1 MKQIKNKLLS
11 LMLIFIIGISM
22 SFPCV
27 PVYATTYNTENYV
40 NWKNNAIIYPQAG
53 QLVAAG
59 PIYLQ
64 WNKLDDAIKYDVYI
78 DDNFQGYIDAADDN
92 VIEYEVYSTSVA
104 SHKLKIVAELENGK
118 HVTANIRTFY
128 VSKKGMGSG
137 MIDKVQESG
146 LSWYYHWA
154 TDPIEGADSKMQFVP
169 MIWGEGEYGL
179 NWLKDPDNKKYKTV
193 LGFNEPD
200 FKDQSNMSVDK
211 VIEAWPS
218 FMDSG
223 LRVGSP
229 ATGVAAPWSDNWF
242 KPFMDKIDADSNLNV
257 DFIAIHCY
265 LDGTY
270 ADTFLQMIDDCY
282 EKYHKPIWITE
293 FGIAE
298 WSQGKWNSDDSDAV
312 RDVAEFMKKVIPA
325 LDQREYV
332 ERYAWF
338 PFDPK
343 DKYGGAS
350 GLYDVNTGKLN
361 SLGKVYRNLGN
372 PKGYTLPNL
381 DGSVDSESIPKDIVV
396 DDGYAGTPTDPEEET
411 STAPK
416 INGTI
421 YTSTTTVEGTA
432 GANADIT
439 LSIDENV
446 VTTTAA
452 VTTGAQAVINS
463 EVEEKEIASTKAY
476 KNGDWSVKIPAQ
488 KKNTIIKVTAKEEGK
503 LESSISVKVCKCS
516 SSSSGSGSSGSG
528 SSGSGSSTKQELI
541 TTNNNI
547 TTIKSSDSSIIKTQ
561 ILSSTTPII
570 KAELSDQPIVKK
582 FVFEAL
588 AGNQNK
594 ILILVGKN
602 ASWKF
607 NGSDISVNNVSDVD
621 TTINST
627 SPNALNISELTDGK
641 EIINLSFVNKDMLPG
656 KATIEANVD
665 SKYNNKIMYLY
676 SYNMAYNRLNLISA
690 NVPVK
695 NGLAEF
701 DVTKGADYILSESP
715 ILGAVSEGW
724 NKTVNGDWIFV
735 KNQDNVIGW
744 IKDKSNWYLTDN
756 LGIMQ
761 TGWVKDTNG
770 QWYFLNLSG
779 TMQIGWI
786 KETDGQ
792 WYYLNSNGA
801 MESNTVIDG
810 YKLDITGALI
820 K

>member
-22 SFPCV
+22 SFSSV
-27 PVYATTYNTENYV
+27 PVYAATYNTENYA

-64 WNKLDDAIKYDVYI
+64 WNKLDATIKYDVYI
-78 DDNFQGYIDAADDN
+78 DDNFQGSIDAADDN

-118 HVTANIRTFY
+118 NVTANIRTFY
-128 VSKKGMGSG
+128 VSKKGIGSG
-137 MIDKVQESG
+137 IIDKVQESG

-154 TDPIEGADSKMQFVP
+154 TDPIAGADPKLQFVP
-169 MIWGEGEYGL
+169 MIWGEGDYVP
-179 NWLKDPDNKKYKTV
+179 NWLKNPDNKKYKTV

-200 FKDQSNMSVDK
+200 FKDQSNISVDK
-211 VIEAWPS
+211 AIQAWPS

-223 LRVGSP
+223 LRAGSP
-229 ATGVAAPWSDNWF
+229 ATGVAAPWSNDWF
-242 KPFMDKIDADSNLNV
+242 KPFMDKIDADSNLDV

-265 LDGTY
+265 LDGAW

-298 WSQGKWNSDDSDAV
+298 WSQGKWNSNNPDAL

-338 PFDPK
+338 PFDPT

-381 DGSVDSESIPKDIVV
+381 DGSINPESIPKDIVV
-396 DDGYAGTPTDPEEET
+396 DDGYAGSTPDQEET

-416 INGTI
+416 INGSI
-421 YTSTTTVEGTA
+421 YTSATTVKGTA

-439 LSIDENV
+439 LAIDEKV
-446 VTTTAA
+446 VSTTT
-452 VTTGAQAVINS
+452 VTTGAQVLINS
-463 EVEEKEIASTKAY
+463 EFEEKEIAATKAD
-476 KNGDWSVKIPAQ
+476 KNGNWSVKIPAQ
-488 KKNTIIKVTAKEEGK
+488 EKDTIIKITAKEEGK
-503 LESSISVKVCKCS
+503 LESSISVKVCKYS

-528 SSGSGSSTKQELI
+528 SSGSGSSSKQELI

-561 ILSSTTPII
+561 ILSSNIPII

-582 FVFEAL
+582 SVFEAL

-594 ILILVGKN
+594 TLILVGKN

-621 TTINST
+621 TTINFT
-627 SPNALNISELTDGK
+627 SPNAFNISRLTDGK
-641 EIINLSFVNKDMLPG
+641 DIINLFFANKDILPG
-656 KATIEANVD
+656 KATIEANVE

-676 SYNMAYNRLNLISA
+676 SYNTTYNRLNLMSA

-744 IKDKSNWYLTDN
+744 IKDKYNWYLTDN

-761 TGWVKDTNG
+761 TGWVKDTDG
-770 QWYFLNLSG
+770 QWYFLNSSG
-779 TMQIGWI
+779 VMQTGWI
-786 KETDGQ
+786 KDTNGQ
-792 WYYLNSNGA
+792 WYYLNSNGT
-801 MESNTVIDG
+801 MKSNTVIDG

-820 K
+820 Q

>member
-11 LMLIFIIGISM
+11 LMFIFIIGISM
-22 SFPCV
+22 NFSCV

-59 PIYLQ
+59 PIYFQ

-78 DDNFQGYIDAADDN
+78 DDNFQGAIDASDDN

-118 HVTANIRTFY
+118 NVTANIRTFY

-137 MIDKVQESG
+137 MIDKVQVSG

-154 TDPIEGADSKMQFVP
+154 TDPIEGADPKMQFVP
-169 MIWGEGEYGL
+169 MIWGEGDYGP
-179 NWLKDPDNKKYKTV
+179 NWLKNPDNKKYKTV

-200 FKDQSNMSVDK
+200 FKDQSNISVNK
-211 VIEAWPS
+211 AIEAWPS

-229 ATGVAAPWSDNWF
+229 ATGVAAPWSNDWF
-242 KPFMDKIDADSNLNV
+242 KPFMDKIDGDSNLGV

-298 WSQGKWNSDDSDAV
+298 WSQGKWNSNNPDAL

-338 PFDPK
+338 PFDPT
-343 DKYGGAS
+343 DKYGGSS

-381 DGSVDSESIPKDIVV
+381 DGSIDSENIPKDIVV
-396 DDGYAGTPTDPEEET
+396 DDGYTGPITDPEEET
-411 STAPK
+411 STAPR
-416 INGTI
+416 INGSI
-421 YTSTTTVEGTA
+421 YTSTTTVKGTA

-439 LSIDENV
+439 LAIDENIV
-446 VTTTAA
+446 SATTTAAVA

-463 EVEEKEIASTKAY
+463 ELEEKVIASIKAD
-476 KNGDWSVKIPAQ
+476 KNGNWSVKIPAQ

-503 LESSISVKVCKCS
+503 LESSISVKVRKYS
-516 SSSSGSGSSGSG
+516 SSSSGSGSSS
-528 SSGSGSSTKQELI
+528 KQELI
-541 TTNNNI
+541 TTKDNI
-547 TTIKSSDSSIIKTQ
+547 TTIKSSDSSIIKNQ
-561 ILSSTTPII
+561 ILSSTAPII
-570 KAELSDQPIVKK
+570 KAELLDQPIVKK
-582 FVFEAL
+582 SVFEAL

-594 ILILVGKN
+594 TLILVGKN
-602 ASWKF
+602 ASWTF
-607 NGSDISVNNVSDVD
+607 NGSDILVNNVSDVD

-627 SPNALNISELTDGK
+627 SPNTLNISKLTDGK
-641 EIINLSFVNKDMLPG
+641 YIINLSFVNKDMLPG
-656 KATIEANVD
+656 KATIEANVE

-676 SYNMAYNRLNLISA
+676 SYNTAYNRLNLISA
-690 NVPVK
+690 NVSVK

-701 DVTKGADYILSESP
+701 DVTKGTDYILSESP
-715 ILGAVSEGW
+715 ISGAVSEGW
-724 NKTVNGDWIFV
+724 NKTANGEWIFV

-756 LGIMQ
+756 LGIMK

-770 QWYFLNLSG
+770 QWYFLNSSG
-779 TMQIGWI
+779 AMQTGWV
-786 KETDGQ
+786 KDTDGQ
-792 WYYLNSNGA
+792 WYYLNSNGT

-820 K
+820 Q